1 MKRLKTGH
9 VYAPKSTKREFMLSF
24 RGQWVAVLRKF
35 ESSQHLLLI
44 IPIRCYRY
52 HYPLLLFK
60 EEGVGFAKVRVFFA
74 SRNSPL
80 LQNIFPGTGGE
91 N

>member
-1 MKRLKTGH
+1 VKRLKTDH
-9 VYAPKSTKREFMLSF
+9 VYAPKPIKSEFMLSF
-24 RGQWVAVLRKF
+24 RGQRVAVLRKF

-60 EEGVGFAKVRVFFA
+60 EEGVGFAKVRGKNRGF
-74 SRNSPL
+74 
-80 LQNIFPGTGGE
+80 
-91 N
+91 

>member
-1 MKRLKTGH
+1 
-9 VYAPKSTKREFMLSF
+9 MLSN

-52 HYPLLLFK
+52 HYSLLVFK
-60 EEGVGFAKVRVFFA
+60 EEGV
-74 SRNSPL
+74 L
-80 LQNIFPGTGGE
+80 
-91 N
+91 